1 MSPFEGR
8 MYIHFKGKAVQYSCA
23 VIAIDDAPRARE
35 VTFVIQQ
42 AVKTNTCIKWYHSS
56 AVITTYTYTLNC
68 MRSSVLRRPI
78 EALTLE
84 GLSVVLHKSQ
94 RRWEGEAGLQLL
106 GQMKT
111 MPRILHRSGFGGGGR
126 EGERREILSIFEGR
140 EEGGREWNSCD
151 SYITGCG
158 TKEELNVIMRV
169 RKEERGIYLTT
180 FCVFL
185 NFMGLILLC
194 QQGKSYS
201 YASKLHLQEFRVHT
215 LYWEQCIYT
224 WRY

>member
-1 MSPFEGR
+1 MWNPSKLYRHHWDSRFQELNCCSWGERKGAYFREMSPFEGR

-23 VIAIDDAPRARE
+23 VIAIDHAPRAKE

-68 MRSSVLRRPI
+68 KRSSVLRRPI

-111 MPRILHRSGFGGGGR
+111 MPRILHRSGFGGG
-126 EGERREILSIFEGR
+126 R
-140 EEGGREWNSCD
+140 EEGDIEHFWREWSGRE
-151 SYITGCG
+151 
-158 TKEELNVIMRV
+158 RV
-169 RKEERGIYLTT
+169 K
-180 FCVFL
+180 FL
-185 NFMGLILLC
+185 W
-194 QQGKSYS
+194 Q
-201 YASKLHLQEFRVHT
+201 LHHRVW
-215 LYWEQCIYT
+215 Y
-224 WRY
+224 